1 MQLKRNLQVRNFL
14 TDTTRFNDWE
24 KRYYQIAEQEEILK
38 YMYQW
43 KEKLI
48 PHLNYRRP
56 FLVNAQEFVKRPS
69 EDGTLP
75 IDPYTGELKY
85 PKGPEPELLSETS
98 EEDQHE

>member
-1 MQLKRNLQVRNFL
+1 M
-14 TDTTRFNDWE
+14 
-24 KRYYQIAEQEEILK
+24 
-38 YMYQW
+38 
-43 KEKLI
+43 I

-69 EDGTLP
+69 DDGTLP

-98 EEDQHE
+98 EED